1 MNLMVI
7 QDLFVTFQLSDPLNY
22 DGQKYKQT
30 LSRCKKTGHHSRF
43 EQKPFILNS
52 TKVKKR
58 PSVDLKPTNP
68 SNETNL
74 QPYFKSS
81 LTTN

>member
-43 EQKPFILNS
+43 EQKSFILNL
-52 TKVKKR
+52 TK
-58 PSVDLKPTNP
+58 
-68 SNETNL
+68 
-74 QPYFKSS
+74 
-81 LTTN
+81 